1 MKFLDCCRFLD
12 TISGNLAAT
21 LKSFSSPVAN
31 GVEDELFEMKLANPY
46 EEGQSIE
53 FFYKALN
60 LETEDYFPTSKQLYP
75 DFEN

>member
-1 MKFLDCCRFLD
+1 M
-12 TISGNLAAT
+12 
-21 LKSFSSPVAN
+21 
-31 GVEDELFEMKLANPY
+31 EDELFEMKLANPY